1 MAAGVTY
8 KYEQLEEN
16 AMLAALSKNPNE
28 KPCNTIDTLIG
39 ARTELKGDV
48 TFSGGL
54 RIDGKLKG
62 NVIAKGE
69 GNSTLILSENAQ
81 IIGNVSVPHMII
93 NGTIK
98 GTVRAA
104 ERIELQPKAE
114 ITGDIYYKVIEV
126 AQGAVLNGNL
136 VREVGAEPGNKDK
149 VNVARLKTFT
159 GGAAEEESER

>member
-1 MAAGVTY
+1 
-8 KYEQLEEN
+8 
-16 AMLAALSKNPNE
+16 MLTALGKSPNE

-39 ARTELKGDV
+39 SRTELKGDL

-62 NVIAKGE
+62 NVTAKGE
-69 GNSTLILSENAQ
+69 GNSTLILSENAL
-81 IIGNVSVPHMII
+81 IIGNVTVPHMII

-114 ITGDIYYKVIEV
+114 IAGDVYYKVLEV
-126 AQGAVLNGNL
+126 ALGAVINGNL
-136 VREVGAEPGNKDK
+136 VRESAEPGKDRAT
-149 VNVARLKTFT
+149 VARLKPLA
-159 GGAAEEESER
+159 GGTADEES